1 MVAPGT
7 LLLIGLLASAGSPE
21 SLALEPGAPAMA
33 TQRYVLGRVAYG
45 QGQFAEALRELEV
58 AYALFPTSVKLAYN
72 LARTNERLEHWAEA
86 ARYYRRYLELAPAA
100 PDHAEI
106 TAIISVMERRAEA
119 QQPAPAPAPVSTDPA
134 PVSAEPAPPPSAP
147 PVVAAPVEAPPP
159 ASGPGLAPWLVVG
172 GGVLLGGVAAGLYA
186 YHESENGQ
194 GLSHDAHD
202 RITVLMPVT
211 LGLSVAAVGGGLA
224 WWWFTRDAAM
234 E

>member
-1 MVAPGT
+1 MLAPGT
-7 LLLIGLLASAGSPE
+7 LLLIGLLAGAGTPE

-72 LARTNERLEHWAEA
+72 LARTNERLEHWADA
-86 ARYYRRYLELAPAA
+86 ARFYRRYLELAPAA
-100 PDHAEI
+100 SDQAEI

-119 QQPAPAPAPVSTDPA
+119 QQPAPAPVSAEPA
-134 PVSAEPAPPPSAP
+134 PVSAEPAPPPTAP
-147 PVVAAPVEAPPP
+147 PVLAAPVEAPPP
-159 ASGPGLAPWLVVG
+159 ASGPGLAPWFVVG

-186 YHESENGQ
+186 YHEAENGH
-194 GLSHDAHD
+194 GLSRDAHD
-202 RITVLMPVT
+202 RITVLMPVS
-211 LGLSVAAVGGGLA
+211 LGLGVAAVGGGLA
-224 WWWFTRDAAM
+224 WWWFTRDAAT